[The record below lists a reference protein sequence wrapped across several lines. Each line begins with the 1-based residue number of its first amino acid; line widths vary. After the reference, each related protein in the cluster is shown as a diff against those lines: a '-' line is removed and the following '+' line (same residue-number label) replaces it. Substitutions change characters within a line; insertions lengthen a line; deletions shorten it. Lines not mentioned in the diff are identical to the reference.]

1 MSVTVTV
8 MPGEKTVEVNEGVTL
23 LEAIRAALPGALPKC
38 DAAKGGADCHVF
50 VQEGKKGLSKTS
62 REENEI
68 LDTIVGV
75 GSKSRLACYVTVLG
89 TENVKVE
96 LLGEFSGL

>member
-8 MPGEKTVEVNEGVTL
+8 MPGEKTAEVNEGTTL
-23 LEAIRAALPGALPKC
+23 LEAIRAAVPAALPKC
-38 DAAKGGADCHVF
+38 DAAKGGSDCHIY
-50 VQEGKKGLSKTS
+50 VQEGKKGLSKTT

-75 GSKSRLACYVTVLG
+75 SSKSRLACFVTVLG
-89 TENVKVE
+89 TENIKVE